1 MTFFKR
7 GCHLSYARPVA
18 AAKMSSGDLICFVSS
33 TARSERIALLMVRPG
48 EVRGAAAAVPPSE
61 SAFTLDVGS
70 AMFKSA
76 ASKSRGTDG
85 EASADDT
92 AGPADVA
99 NMKDLEEFEGWTLP
113 SEDGADDGGPPNAV
127 PSYAGNFTTPVWSLS
142 SMRFRHA
149 IRDGGERAERLFD
162 EMLRGAEKKIADAER
177 RAEAAE
183 SLANERQLNA
193 SLNGASDPSPSR
205 APPAEGP
212 PEGKPKNAN
221 RVPNAFSRGH
231 PGAVDH
237 DDERSLETG
246 SGGGSPR
253 VRLPPLEFAPTLA
266 TQSGGSLPGEAT
278 APLAPASGRPLSARD
293 HERIDGGDE
302 STDGRR
308 MDDRTDRRAAAES
321 STRSSAVSAPVR
333 SRPESPGT
341 KRPETPGD
349 DDDVDVV
356 NIGGAA
362 FGFRRPAWS
371 LTSMAARHRRV
382 NRGAVSRVENST
394 PAGDRDGDGDG
405 DGDEKSAPGDGDGD
419 PAALAR
425 RLAATLRTIDEA
437 VGDHRGDART
447 AMRLVRDALA
457 DAKPSVDAAKRL

>member
-1 MTFFKR
+1 
-7 GCHLSYARPVA
+7 
-18 AAKMSSGDLICFVSS
+18 
-33 TARSERIALLMVRPG
+33 MVRPG
-48 EVRGAAAAVPPSE
+48 EVRGASAAVPPSE

-113 SEDGADDGGPPNAV
+113 AEDGADDGGPPNAV

-193 SLNGASDPSPSR
+193 SLNGASDPSPTR
-205 APPAEGP
+205 GPPAEAT

-221 RVPNAFSRGH
+221 QVPIARRRH
-231 PGAVDH
+231 PGAAD
-237 DDERSLETG
+237 DDEPRSLETG

-266 TQSGGSLPGEAT
+266 TQSGGSPPGETT
-278 APLAPASGRPLSARD
+278 APLAPASRPLSARD
-293 HERIDGGDE
+293 GERIDGDE
-302 STDGRR
+302 STAR
-308 MDDRTDRRAAAES
+308 RTDHRIDRRSAAES
-321 STRSSAVSAPVR
+321 SARSSAVSAPVR

-341 KRPETPGD
+341 KRPATPGD
-349 DDDVDVV
+349 DDDDDDDGV

-382 NRGAVSRVENST
+382 NRGGGRVENSKAGDSGGGEA
-394 PAGDRDGDGDG
+394 PAGDGDGDG
-405 DGDEKSAPGDGDGD
+405 NGDEKSAPGDGDGNGDGDGD
-419 PAALAR
+419 PAVLAR
-425 RLAATLRTIDEA
+425 RLAAALRAIDEA

>member
-1 MTFFKR
+1 
-7 GCHLSYARPVA
+7 
-18 AAKMSSGDLICFVSS
+18 MSK
-33 TARSERIALLMVRPG
+33 MVRPG

-99 NMKDLEEFEGWTLP
+99 NMKDLEEFEGWT
-113 SEDGADDGGPPNAV
+113 SAAEDGTDDGVVNAV

-162 EMLRGAEKKIADAER
+162 EMMRGAEKKIADAER

-183 SLANERQLNA
+183 SLVNERQLNA
-193 SLNGASDPSPSR
+193 SLNGANSPSPSR
-205 APPAEGP
+205 GPPAEGTA
-212 PEGKPKNAN
+212 EEAPKEDTN
-221 RVPNAFSRGH
+221 RVPNARRRG
-231 PGAVDH
+231 PMRNMGAD
-237 DDERSLETG
+237 DDERQSLETG

-253 VRLPPLEFAPTLA
+253 VRLPPLEFAPTLD
-266 TQSGGSLPGEAT
+266 TRSGGSLPGEAT
-278 APLAPASGRPLSARD
+278 APLAPASRPLSARD
-293 HERIDGGDE
+293 LERRVGGDE
-302 STDGRR
+302 SESTGRR
-308 MDDRTDRRAAAES
+308 TDDRIERRPAAES
-321 STRSSAVSAPVR
+321 SARSSAVFAPVR
-333 SRPESPGT
+333 SRPDSPRT

-349 DDDVDVV
+349 ADADDNSYDDSYDDDGV
-356 NIGGAA
+356 NIGGAV
-362 FGFRRPAWS
+362 FGFKRPAWS

-382 NRGAVSRVENST
+382 NQNQSQNQNQSRGDGRVQESA
-394 PAGDRDGDGDG
+394 PAGD
-405 DGDEKSAPGDGDGD
+405 GDGDGD

-425 RLAATLRTIDEA
+425 RLAATLRRIDDA

-457 DAKPSVDAAKRL
+457 DAKSSVDAAKRL

>member
-1 MTFFKR
+1 M
-7 GCHLSYARPVA
+7 
-18 AAKMSSGDLICFVSS
+18 
-33 TARSERIALLMVRPG
+33 
-48 EVRGAAAAVPPSE
+48 
-61 SAFTLDVGS
+61 
-70 AMFKSA
+70 
-76 ASKSRGTDG
+76 
-85 EASADDT
+85 
-92 AGPADVA
+92 
-99 NMKDLEEFEGWTLP
+99 
-113 SEDGADDGGPPNAV
+113 

-205 APPAEGP
+205 GPPAEGP

-266 TQSGGSLPGEAT
+266 TQSGGSPPGDAT
-278 APLAPASGRPLSARD
+278 APLAPRPGRPLSARD
-293 HERIDGGDE
+293 HEQIVGDD

-308 MDDRTDRRAAAES
+308 TDDRTDRRAAAES
-321 STRSSAVSAPVR
+321 SARSSAVSRAG
-333 SRPESPGT
+333 SESP
-341 KRPETPGD
+341 RVARDETPGNARRRGRGRRRRRRRRCRQHRRSRVRFPSARVEPD
-349 DDDVDVV
+349 QH
-356 NIGGAA
+356 GGAA
-362 FGFRRPAWS
+362 PASEPGGCEPGGELDTGGRWGRGRGRGRKVGTRGRGRGPRRCWRGGS
-371 LTSMAARHRRV
+371 RR
-382 NRGAVSRVENST
+382 
-394 PAGDRDGDGDG
+394 
-405 DGDEKSAPGDGDGD
+405 
-419 PAALAR
+419 
-425 RLAATLRTIDEA
+425 TLRTIDEA

-447 AMRLVRDALA
+447 AMR
-457 DAKPSVDAAKRL
+457 